1 MEDKDILKLNQLI
14 NQSSVEFGFDMAVK
28 VNSISSPLDLEV
40 GVRGIGVFNFK
51 EKEASLFI
59 YDPALQLAKM
69 HSVSKSHL
77 LAFYSANN
85 DDLNRCQLLTK
96 KGSRCTR
103 SIKGTV
109 KGINDYVPQKVY
121 LCHQHEEHGFLAK

>member
-59 YDPALQLAKM
+59 YDEA
-69 HSVSKSHL
+69 VTN
-77 LAFYSANN
+77 F
-85 DDLNRCQLLTK
+85 
-96 KGSRCTR
+96 
-103 SIKGTV
+103 V
-109 KGINDYVPQKVY
+109 
-121 LCHQHEEHGFLAK
+121 